1 MADKSDQQSKLV
13 LGVALGVLCLGSLKY
28 LQIVLYSEEKW
39 FHFSIMAMMAFG
51 SVQLHQFYLNQKQID
66 SKISDLKQR
75 SNEISLSRQSS
86 KEIEPTSPTLNQSG

>member
-13 LGVALGVLCLGSLKY
+13 LGVALGALCLGSLKY

-75 SNEISLSRQSS
+75 STEISLSRQSS
-86 KEIEPTSPTLNQSG
+86 KETEPTSPTIP